1 MVGDVISVLDVLDI
15 DSAHFFGYSMG
26 GRIGLASGIFASER
40 FRSLV
45 IGGTGCLERD
55 SKILSERYINLRNL
69 YQMGMT
75 TNLDLLDKMKHLTP
89 RMREEW
95 MKNDLDALSAYV
107 SVKEQYRKLSQF
119 LQFTYKQWQKCPNI
133 ADYTDSLTGSSIT

>member
-1 MVGDVISVLDVLDI
+1 M
-15 DSAHFFGYSMG
+15 
-26 GRIGLASGIFASER
+26 
-40 FRSLV
+40 
-45 IGGTGCLERD
+45 GCLERA
-55 SKILSERYINLRNL
+55 SKILSERYINMRNL

>member
-1 MVGDVISVLDVLDI
+1 M
-15 DSAHFFGYSMG
+15 
-26 GRIGLASGIFASER
+26 
-40 FRSLV
+40 
-45 IGGTGCLERD
+45 GCLERD
-55 SKILSERYINLRNL
+55 SKILSERYINMRNL

-107 SVKEQYRKLSQF
+107 SLKEQYRSYPSF
-119 LQFTYKQWQKCPNI
+119 SS
-133 ADYTDSLTGSSIT
+133 SLTSSGRNVPTSLTIPTA